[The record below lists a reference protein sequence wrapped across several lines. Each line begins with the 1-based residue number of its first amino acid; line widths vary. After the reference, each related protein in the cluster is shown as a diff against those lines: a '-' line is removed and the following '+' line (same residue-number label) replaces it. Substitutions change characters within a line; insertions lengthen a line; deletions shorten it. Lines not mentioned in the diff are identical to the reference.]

1 MSEKKTETKSPF
13 DGEVIS
19 RLADLKRVGRY
30 EIIRQLGQGGTAI
43 VYLGMD
49 RYIKRYVAIKI
60 ANPASDR
67 ARERFFLEAQS
78 AGRLSHPSIV
88 AIYDAGVYRDFC
100 YITMEYI
107 EGATL
112 KEFCSKANLLPL
124 KRVLEIVFNV
134 CTALDYAHREG
145 VVHRDIKPSNIM
157 LDGLGVLR
165 ITDFG
170 IAQMAEQTVETG
182 IFGTPSYMSP
192 EQVKD
197 GVVGIES
204 DMFSLGCVLYELLT
218 GEQAFSGVNNFT
230 IMYKI
235 TNKEPRPLLDIRPDL
250 PIILEQITKKALAKD
265 PKERYHTCM
274 EFAYDLRLALGGST
288 GTQKDD
294 QEKDVVD
301 YVRHVPFFREF
312 TYAQIRE
319 LVPATNIVRV
329 PKGEVIVA
337 EGEIDDTFYIILSG
351 QAKVRKDDKD
361 IALIDVGECFGEM
374 AYIAGQ
380 ARVATVVADTECIL
394 MKISA
399 TLLDRSSESIQLL
412 FFKNFATTLVHRF
425 SKTSQKPK
433 RPGLRRSVR

>member
-1 MSEKKTETKSPF
+1 
-13 DGEVIS
+13 
-19 RLADLKRVGRY
+19 
-30 EIIRQLGQGGTAI
+30 
-43 VYLGMD
+43 
-49 RYIKRYVAIKI
+49 
-60 ANPASDR
+60 
-67 ARERFFLEAQS
+67 
-78 AGRLSHPSIV
+78 
-88 AIYDAGVYRDFC
+88 
-100 YITMEYI
+100 MEYI
-107 EGATL
+107 EGDTL
-112 KEFCSKANLLPL
+112 KKFCSKTSLLPL
-124 KRVLEIVFNV
+124 KRVIEVVFNV

-157 LDGLGVLR
+157 LDSLGVLK

-197 GVVGIES
+197 EVVGRES
-204 DMFSLGCVLYELLT
+204 DIFSLGCVLYELLT

-235 TNKEPRPLLDIRPDL
+235 TNKEPRPLLYIRPDL
-250 PIILEQITKKALAKD
+250 PIILEQIVKKALAKD
-265 PKERYHTCM
+265 PKERYRTCM
-274 EFAYDLRLALGGST
+274 EFAYDLRVALDDST
-288 GTQKDD
+288 GVQRDD

-301 YVRHVPFFREF
+301 YVRHVPFFRDF

-319 LVPATNIVRV
+319 LIPATNIVRV
-329 PKGEVIVA
+329 PRGEVIVA

-351 QAKVRKDDKD
+351 KAKVKKEDKD

-425 SKTSQKPK
+425 SKTSQKD
-433 RPGLRRSVR
+433 